1 VFSKPYIVAELGVN
15 YYDIAKDMNIS
26 NMDAAQL
33 MIKEAAAHGVDA
45 VKFQSYKAEALASSN
60 SPAYWDTSKESV
72 KSQYKLFKK
81 FDKFGPREYGELA
94 KCAKKEK
101 VDFMSTPFDS
111 EAVDY
116 LDKLVSKFKVA
127 SADIT
132 NFPLLKKIASK
143 GKPMILS
150 TGASTIKEI
159 SEAVSVIEK
168 ENSSLPITLL
178 HCVLSYPTNYSDANL
193 NRIKILVQK
202 FPKQDIGYSDHT
214 VPDRSML
221 TLTTAC
227 LLGAKLL
234 EKHFTLNKSLPGNDH
249 YHAMDPDDLSSLA
262 SNLNLLEDLLS
273 AEEKDYLSCE
283 KQARENARRS
293 IVLAQ
298 DVKKGEIL
306 TIKKLAI
313 KRPGTGISPKQLAS
327 IIGKKAARNLKE
339 DDILKTE
346 DVE

>member
-26 NMDAAQL
+26 NMDAAKL
-33 MIKEAAAHGVDA
+33 MIKEAAAHGANA

-60 SPAYWDTSKESV
+60 SPAYWDISKEPV
-72 KSQYKLFKK
+72 KSQYRLFKK
-81 FDKFGPREYGELA
+81 FDKFGSREYGELA

-101 VDFMSTPFDS
+101 VDFMSTPFDA

-132 NFPLLKKIASK
+132 NLPLLKKIASK

-159 SEAVSVIEK
+159 REALSVIEK
-168 ENSSLPITLL
+168 ESASLPITLL

-193 NRIKILVQK
+193 NRIKILAQE

-214 VPDRSML
+214 APDRSML

-234 EKHFTLNKSLPGNDH
+234 EKHFTLNKALPGNDH

-273 AEEKDYLSCE
+273 AEEKNYLSCE
-283 KQARENARRS
+283 KQARESARRS

-298 DVKKGEIL
+298 DVKKGEML
-306 TIKKLAI
+306 TVKKLAI
-313 KRPGTGISPKQLAS
+313 KRPGTGIPPKQFVS
-327 IIGKKAARNLKE
+327 IIGKKAARNLKK